1 MNMPSPYQLPLAG
14 LTMLAGIVA
23 AYAQPVELIST
34 PEDANFYADQGNLD
48 SGANFGCDISVDGGR
63 IAFTSRAF
71 NLFSDDHNA
80 TSDVLLFDNNTLTL
94 QAASINSSGE
104 QANGLN
110 QNESISGD
118 GRYVLFESDASN
130 LGVTQTRQSFRHDLL
145 TGETIAVGF
154 AADGSEFSSVFPQ
167 DLSGDGNLAV
177 FTTNDDSQ
185 AWVRNI
191 SQGVS
196 TMLTEGIDGE
206 PADSAIRNAEIS
218 TDGHFVVF
226 ESAASNLVANDNNAF
241 RDIFIHNLNTGIIER
256 IDGQADDDP
265 NEQSLS
271 PAISADGRWI
281 VFSSLASNLVAADI
295 EEQQDVFLYDRI
307 NGSTLRISERAD
319 GTGGNAAS
327 SNPVISPDGR
337 FVVFESEAS
346 NLVNISRGLES
357 LRDLFL
363 YDRDNA
369 SLQKVAEGAREPR
382 TGCVTADA
390 TQVLIAYPTTTHP
403 LIPTHLKRL
412 QIVLEAV
419 PLDPLRQTTGTAEL
433 PRVISAADAAIPVG
447 IGSNSSS
454 DLALSANARYLA
466 FTSRAEN
473 VLGVAGFGRQAVRL
487 DLQTNTRTLVSEVS
501 PGAMVPFPLD
511 VSAGPF
517 DISISG
523 NGNRVA
529 FVSRSSLLVDD
540 DMNGLLDVFVR
551 DIQAGITRRISV
563 ASDGSEANG
572 DSTAAVISADGA
584 SVVFE
589 STADNLVGGDSNGS
603 KDIFVHRLSS
613 GVTERVS
620 VSTQGVAS
628 DEIST
633 SADISFDGRYV
644 VFQSRGNLLDDGNA
658 DFSRSQIWLR
668 DLQLG
673 STELI
678 STDADGLPGGAS
690 SILPSISANGRWIAF
705 RSAAILDP
713 AFPTLPDAVIY
724 LHDRQTGN
732 NTMISLDEDEQPVQV
747 IVGDGPRL
755 APDGSAVLFQRFVDQ
770 GNRGNDTLGND
781 PEGSIYVRLLDEQRT
796 VRLDP
801 QTIDGLPPNAR
812 LTPQAIDAGGRNVY
826 LVSAASNL
834 VPGMINGVEDIYRI
848 DLDLLLR
855 DGFEAATP

>member
-1 MNMPSPYQLPLAG
+1 
-14 LTMLAGIVA
+14 
-23 AYAQPVELIST
+23 
-34 PEDANFYADQGNLD
+34 
-48 SGANFGCDISVDGGR
+48 
-63 IAFTSRAF
+63 
-71 NLFSDDHNA
+71 
-80 TSDVLLFDNNTLTL
+80 
-94 QAASINSSGE
+94 
-104 QANGLN
+104 
-110 QNESISGD
+110 
-118 GRYVLFESDASN
+118 
-130 LGVTQTRQSFRHDLL
+130 
-145 TGETIAVGF
+145 
-154 AADGSEFSSVFPQ
+154 
-167 DLSGDGNLAV
+167 
-177 FTTNDDSQ
+177 
-185 AWVRNI
+185 
-191 SQGVS
+191 
-196 TMLTEGIDGE
+196 
-206 PADSAIRNAEIS
+206 
-218 TDGHFVVF
+218 
-226 ESAASNLVANDNNAF
+226 
-241 RDIFIHNLNTGIIER
+241 
-256 IDGQADDDP
+256 
-265 NEQSLS
+265 
-271 PAISADGRWI
+271 
-281 VFSSLASNLVAADI
+281 
-295 EEQQDVFLYDRI
+295 
-307 NGSTLRISERAD
+307 
-319 GTGGNAAS
+319 
-327 SNPVISPDGR
+327 
-337 FVVFESEAS
+337 
-346 NLVNISRGLES
+346 
-357 LRDLFL
+357 
-363 YDRDNA
+363 
-369 SLQKVAEGAREPR
+369 
-382 TGCVTADA
+382 
-390 TQVLIAYPTTTHP
+390 
-403 LIPTHLKRL
+403 
-412 QIVLEAV
+412 
-419 PLDPLRQTTGTAEL
+419 
-433 PRVISAADAAIPVG
+433 
-447 IGSNSSS
+447 
-454 DLALSANARYLA
+454 
-466 FTSRAEN
+466 
-473 VLGVAGFGRQAVRL
+473 
-487 DLQTNTRTLVSEVS
+487 
-501 PGAMVPFPLD
+501 MVPFPLD
-511 VSAGPF
+511 VSASPF

-633 SADISFDGRYV
+633 SADTSFDGRYV

-724 LHDRQTGN
+724 LHDRQTGS

-781 PEGSIYVRLLDEQRT
+781 PEGSIYVRLLNEQRT

-801 QTIDGLPPNAR
+801 QTIDGLPPNAL